1 MRHEQ
6 AQQVEPPPL
15 LHDELA
21 SVSAPTQAW
30 SHRDGSMDDHPIH
43 GLFHGDWRFARG
55 VELRIDGAPI
65 EHLATS
71 SAGDWA
77 LIRGIAPALD
87 SEPGDARI
95 AVERMREVAPGAVLE
110 RATVV
115 NGRDLPIDVRIELAI
130 EVAFSP
136 IEEVRDGRGDP
147 VPVHLAIEGS
157 DAIATDGIRT
167 LRVRSRAGVVEVI
180 DGRVVVSHR
189 AIVQPN
195 DWSGLSVEVLLDDS
209 TLAVRG
215 IIVDAPRRGLEPT
228 GRAALDSWGERAVA
242 DLQDLLLDVGSGP
255 VLAAGAPWRLT
266 MVARDALSAAR
277 LLLPLGTTLAEAT
290 LRTLAARQGVQHD
303 GRTGEEPGRM
313 MHELSPHR
321 AEGARAG
328 VELPPT
334 FTDSI
339 DATPLWV
346 VLLHDAWR
354 AGLPLETVRELRTGL
369 HAALGWLRQQVGDG
383 FLTLPGG
390 DVAVGDGPEL
400 PRDAEG
406 APAAGPVATARL
418 QALACRAAVG
428 GAALLEALGD
438 DGSPTLE
445 WAERLRRRFRAAFW
459 VVRGDDRHPAMAI
472 DGTGGRLDWL
482 SADLA
487 HLIGS
492 TLLSRDEERIVAELL
507 LDERLS
513 SGFGLRSIATD
524 APGYWPLAWNGG
536 AIRPHDTAV
545 AIEGLLRAGLDD
557 VARRLAEQL
566 ERAADAFHGSMPER
580 YAGYGLAD
588 ASAPVP
594 LPGAGAPNARSAAA
608 VAPVWQALGARR
620 AEPTPRRERHLRA
633 VEPLT
638 IGVPTEAASG
648 EARFSSSG
656 GAAPRRAQVRLI
668 DGGWPPS
675 I

>member
-6 AQQVEPPPL
+6 AQQVDPPRL
-15 LHDELA
+15 LHDQLA

-30 SHRDGSMDDHPIH
+30 SRRDGSMDEHPIH
-43 GLFHGDWRFARG
+43 GLFHGDWRFVRA
-55 VELRIDGAPI
+55 VELRVDGAPI

-95 AVERMREVAPGAVLE
+95 AVERMREVTPGAVLE

-130 EVAFSP
+130 DVAFSP
-136 IEEVRDGRGDP
+136 IERVRDGRADP
-147 VPVHLAIEGS
+147 VPVHVGIEGV
-157 DAIATDGIRT
+157 DAVATDGIRT
-167 LRVRSRAGVVEVI
+167 LRVRSRAGEVEVV
-180 DGRVVVSHR
+180 DGRVVVRQR

-195 DWSGLSVEVLLDDS
+195 DWAGLSVELLLDDAS
-209 TLAVRG
+209 LAVEG
-215 IIVDAPRRGLEPT
+215 AIVDAPSRGLEPT
-228 GRAALDSWGERAVA
+228 GRPALDHWGERAVA
-242 DLQDLLLDVGSGP
+242 DLEDLLLDVGSGA

-277 LLLPLGTTLAEAT
+277 LLLPLGTTLAEST

-303 GRTGEEPGRM
+303 GSTGEQPGRM
-313 MHELSPHR
+313 LHELSPHR
-321 AEGARAG
+321 PAGARAG
-328 VELPPT
+328 AELPPT
-334 FTDSI
+334 FTDSV
-339 DATPLWV
+339 DATPLWI

-354 AGLPLETVRELRTGL
+354 AGLPLEAVRELRTAL
-369 HAALGWLRQQVGDG
+369 HAALGWLGQQVGEG

-406 APAAGPVATARL
+406 APVAGPVATARL

-438 DGSPTLE
+438 DGAPWLD

-487 HLIGS
+487 HLVGS
-492 TLLSRDEERIVAELL
+492 TLLSRDEERTVAELL

-513 SGFGLRSIATD
+513 SGFGLRSIAAD

-545 AIEGLLRAGLDD
+545 AIEGLMRAGLDD
-557 VARRLAEQL
+557 AARRLAEQL
-566 ERAADAFHGSMPER
+566 ERAAEAFHGSLPER

-594 LPGAGAPNARSAAA
+594 LPDAGAPHARSAAA
-608 VAPVWQALGARR
+608 VVPAWQALGARR
-620 AEPTPRRERHLRA
+620 TAPAARRERHLRA
-633 VEPLT
+633 VETLT
-638 IGVPTEAASG
+638 VDVPREATAG
-648 EARFSSSG
+648 EARFASTG
-656 GAAPRRAQVRLI
+656 GASPRRAHVRLI

>member
-15 LHDELA
+15 LHDQLA

-30 SHRDGSMDDHPIH
+30 SHRDGTMDDHPIH
-43 GLFHGDWRFARG
+43 GLFHGDWRFARR
-55 VELRIDGAPI
+55 VELRVDGAPI

-77 LIRGIAPALD
+77 LIRGIARALD

-95 AVERMREVAPGAVLE
+95 AVERMREVTPGAVLE

-115 NGRDLPIDVRIELAI
+115 NGRELPIDVRIELAVD
-130 EVAFSP
+130 VAFCP
-136 IEEVRDGRGDP
+136 IERVRDGRGDP
-147 VPVHLAIEGS
+147 VPVHLAIEGA

-167 LRVRSRAGVVEVI
+167 LRVRSRGGAVELV

-195 DWSGLSVEVLLDDS
+195 DWCGLSVELLLDDAS
-209 TLAVRG
+209 LAVEG
-215 IIVDAPRRGLEPT
+215 AIVDAPSRGLEPT
-228 GRAALDSWGERAVA
+228 GRPALDRWGERAVA
-242 DLQDLLLDVGSGP
+242 DLEDLLLDVGSGP

-277 LLLPLGTTLAEAT
+277 LLLPLGTSLAEAT

-303 GRTGEEPGRM
+303 GRTGEQPGRM

-321 AEGARAG
+321 PAGVRAG
-328 VELPPT
+328 AELPPT

-339 DATPLWV
+339 DATPLWI

-354 AGLPLETVRELRTGL
+354 AGLPLEAVRELRTAL
-369 HAALGWLRQQVGDG
+369 HAALGWLGQQVGDG

-390 DVAVGDGPEL
+390 DVTVGDGPEL

-406 APAAGPVATARL
+406 EPAEGPVATARL

-438 DGSPTLE
+438 DGAPWLE

-492 TLLSRDEERIVAELL
+492 TLLSRDEERTVAGLL

-513 SGFGLRSIATD
+513 SGFGLRSIAVD

-566 ERAADAFHGSMPER
+566 ERAAEAFDGSLPER

-608 VAPVWQALGARR
+608 VAPVWRALGDRR
-620 AEPTPRRERHLRA
+620 AEHAPRRERHLHA
-633 VEPLT
+633 VEPLPT
-638 IGVPTEAASG
+638 IAVPAEAASG
-648 EARFSSSG
+648 GTRSTSGDSS
-656 GAAPRRAQVRLI
+656 PRRAHVRLI
-668 DGGWPPS
+668 DGGRTPS